1 MLKDRENILNTL
13 REKPP
18 TRQAAF
24 GGPPP
29 VKSHSTTRLLHVRN
43 RRVWPD
49 EAETLLPDA
58 VLDWKEAV
66 MSKFQE
72 RAEAQTK
79 QIIGQMLG
87 DELLVQEGKEQQR
100 DATEP
105 SSPAGGK
112 DQGIVRDER
121 GQEQPKDKERAQRVS
136 RVDKGGDPPGQK
148 T

>member
-1 MLKDRENILNTL
+1 
-13 REKPP
+13 
-18 TRQAAF
+18 
-24 GGPPP
+24 
-29 VKSHSTTRLLHVRN
+29 
-43 RRVWPD
+43 
-49 EAETLLPDA
+49 
-58 VLDWKEAV
+58 

-105 SSPAGGK
+105 PSPARGNDGDK

-121 GQEQPKDKERAQRVS
+121 GQEQPRDKERAQRVS
-136 RVDKGGDPPGQK
+136 RVDKGGDPPGK
-148 T
+148 KA